1 MAQSSIQKQVAKL
14 KDLSQKIKEE
24 KNKIEQRLGKEIINQ
39 ADLDYA
45 DLSNDR
51 IKTLAKKIAD
61 LLKDNQSTNQL

>member
-51 IKTLAKKIAD
+51 IKILAKKIAD
-61 LLKDNQSTNQL
+61 LLKENQSTNQL